1 MKAFTLAVAF
11 ATFNRAVS
19 TRARCLVDGSAS
31 YSTHRRQVT
40 DFPSSI
46 AVDVH
51 FHIVSTADD
60 AGFVT
65 DDIIASQW
73 DVLYENYA
81 KHNITLTL
89 NSTERIVDELAGQ
102 GWLVYNGTSW
112 VSYPEE
118 KKAFFKSTRKGGYD
132 ELNLYFISPWSPGL
146 SGYCTF
152 PTTVSGENDDA
163 FGVDACQISA
173 LSMPGIPAERAT
185 LDGYTLGHVAVHES
199 GHWFGLSHVCAFL
212 SSETVMGVEAVSKPS
227 PSKKILTP
235 VSTPLRSKVPT
246 KSDLTQTF
254 AGGCDEPGD
263 YVADTPA
270 SGLVYDC
277 PAGSDTCPGVAG
289 LDPIHNFMSYTNDTC
304 TNEFTPGQRD
314 RIYEI
319 FYSYRRSLE

>member
-19 TRARCLVDGSAS
+19 TRARCWVDDSAL
-31 YSTHRRQVT
+31 YSTNRRQVT
-40 DFPSSI
+40 DLPSSI

-60 AGFVT
+60 AEFVT

-81 KHNITLTL
+81 KQNITLTL

-152 PTTVSGENDDA
+152 PTTVSGENNDA

-173 LSMPGIPAERAT
+173 LSMPGIAAERAT

-199 GHWFGLSHVCAFL
+199 GHWFGLSH
-212 SSETVMGVEAVSKPS
+212 
-227 PSKKILTP
+227 
-235 VSTPLRSKVPT
+235 
-246 KSDLTQTF
+246 TF

-277 PAGSDTCPGVAG
+277 AAESDTCPGVAG

-319 FYSYRRSLE
+319 FYSYRRSL